1 MKKLGRTGKIKTAE
15 MVYLTAFLLIV
26 LSTLINVIVNL
37 IIKNG
42 ENGILTS
49 SDIHEFSKAIQKL
62 MINTELRRKLALNG
76 MYSCSQYSV
85 EKVVD
90 RWINLFESLY
100 GNEK

>member
-1 MKKLGRTGKIKTAE
+1 MSSAYEGWPMSIIEAMQNGVAVVAMNTFKSA
-15 MVYLTAFLLIV
+15 
-26 LSTLINVIVNL
+26 SD

>member
-1 MKKLGRTGKIKTAE
+1 MN
-15 MVYLTAFLLIV
+15 F
-26 LSTLINVIVNL
+26 
-37 IIKNG
+37 
-42 ENGILTS
+42 
-49 SDIHEFSKAIQKL
+49 QKL

>member
-1 MKKLGRTGKIKTAE
+1 
-15 MVYLTAFLLIV
+15 
-26 LSTLINVIVNL
+26 
-37 IIKNG
+37 
-42 ENGILTS
+42 
-49 SDIHEFSKAIQKL
+49 
-62 MINTELRRKLALNG
+62 MINTELIIKLALNG